1 MPNHK
6 YSIKFTIEEWD
17 EISNCVTNA
26 RREILRKR
34 MTPIIS
40 DDNSLRQ
47 HVESLSERLDKI
59 QDTLDR
65 ELLGADTDERCPTD
79 YIEV

>member
-17 EISNCVTNA
+17 EISNCVTNS
-26 RREILRKR
+26 RREILRMKTTTHPLNNYSPR
-34 MTPIIS
+34 DHIEG
-40 DDNSLRQ
+40 L
-47 HVESLSERLDKI
+47 LERLDKI

-65 ELLGADTDERCPTD
+65 ELL
-79 YIEV
+79 

>member
-6 YSIKFTIEEWD
+6 YSIQFTIEEWD

-26 RREILRKR
+26 RREILRMK
-34 MTPIIS
+34 TTTH
-40 DDNSLRQ
+40 SLNDYSPRD
-47 HVESLSERLDKI
+47 HIEGLLERLDKI

-65 ELLGADTDERCPTD
+65 ELLGVDTDECVRT
-79 YIEV
+79 ETL

>member
-6 YSIKFTIEEWD
+6 YSIPFTIEEWD

-34 MTPIIS
+34 AEPIIS
-40 DDNSLRQ
+40 DDNSLR
-47 HVESLSERLDKI
+47 HHIEALTERLDKI

-65 ELLGADTDERCPTD
+65 EL
-79 YIEV
+79 IEI